1 MRTYWMSCYKIG
13 CKLFNIIFMTL
24 HDRMKKNKFAYG
36 FVDSTSLACKIWA
49 LESDWQTLLIYNPDH
64 RNAKQVFI
72 AIILLR
78 KTQSTKMCYL
88 NKQIFC
94 VSYTDVVRQSKKW
107 GKYVLNGKSG
117 TTPSLKGV
125 STHGSIDN
133 FDEESKS
140 TLLYF
145 EKL

>member
-1 MRTYWMSCYKIG
+1 M
-13 CKLFNIIFMTL
+13 
-24 HDRMKKNKFAYG
+24 
-36 FVDSTSLACKIWA
+36 
-49 LESDWQTLLIYNPDH
+49 
-64 RNAKQVFI
+64 
-72 AIILLR
+72 ILLR
-78 KTQSTKMCYL
+78 KTQSTQMMCYL

-107 GKYVLNGKSG
+107 GNYVLKEESG

-125 STHGSIDN
+125 STHSSISN

-140 TLLYF
+140 ILLYF